1 MIINPSQ
8 LKTILQNAGTYI
20 ATLSEE
26 YNMYHYTALNTGMRQ
41 NEIFTLNE
49 RIIDITQDTVK
60 IRTEKT
66 NNIRTVYKNEID
78 EMLLN
83 RCAIG
88 IQPFMRITYFTLNLA
103 LKKAGLRNIKVNG
116 AKPETT
122 HLYRHNYCKQLYIK
136 YNSIEIVADTVRI
149 SNAVASKYINSIIE
163 QAD

>member
-1 MIINPSQ
+1 M
-8 LKTILQNAGTYI
+8 LEDAGTYI
-20 ATLSEE
+20 ETLSDE
-26 YNMYHYTALNTGMRQ
+26 YKMYHFTALKTGMRQ

-78 EMLLN
+78 EMLLA
-83 RCAIG
+83 RCALG

-103 LKKAGLRNIKVNG
+103 LKKAGLRNITVNG

-122 HLYRHNYCKQLYIK
+122 HLYRHNYCKQLFIK

-149 SNAVASKYINSIIE
+149 SKAVAAKYIHSIIE
-163 QAD
+163 QTE